1 MGEAVCAMTEPQKT
15 KTKKTKKTGNQK
27 SEVRKTKT
35 KDTKSKKSEP
45 EIIIL
50 ERTKPEAKKK
60 SEAEALEI
68 GVEPNNTEQARTDS
82 RKVTRGILAGLVM
95 VGIGLTA
102 WRVVTWQGNYRR
114 ENGVEQV
121 KEVGAEPEMT
131 EEEKAAEA
139 ERQRQAE
146 LAEQERQRQEEIA
159 RERQQRAEQIEQAS
173 TSGRPLVALT
183 FDDGPS
189 GATTPRLLD
198 ILKEKNVKVTF
209 FVLGGML
216 SARPDI
222 SQRAEAEG
230 HEVESHTMTHKNLEK
245 ATLGEIQWEVAS
257 MNQVFQEKLGHVPK
271 MTRPPYGNGIR
282 RAEVTQNIGTP
293 MIYWSVDTEDWRSR
307 NAAAVQ
313 ERIRQD
319 AYDGAIILMH
329 DIYPSTVD
337 AVAGVIDEFRA
348 REYEF
353 VTVEELAKARGVE
366 MVNGVTYFNFKP

>member
-1 MGEAVCAMTEPQKT
+1 MGVGEAMCAMTEPQKT
-15 KTKKTKKTGNQK
+15 KTKKTEKTGNQK
-27 SEVRKTKT
+27 SEVRKTKA
-35 KDTKSKKSEP
+35 KEIRSKKSEL
-45 EIIIL
+45 EIVIL
-50 ERTKPEAKKK
+50 ERTKPEVKKK

-82 RKVTRGILAGLVM
+82 RKVTWGILAGLVM

-121 KEVGAEPEMT
+121 KGVVAEP
-131 EEEKAAEA
+131 
-139 ERQRQAE
+139 ERQRQVE

-337 AVAGVIDEFRA
+337 AVAGVIDELRA
-348 REYEF
+348 RGYEF